1 MLLPDVLL
9 VAMVELV
16 VDAAATVPVVLEEP
30 LVELAEAV
38 DDEQLPAALRESG
51 TVTPAVSQIC
61 WAYLIA
67 DV

>member
-1 MLLPDVLL
+1 VPLLDVL
-9 VAMVELV
+9 VAVVEPV

-30 LVELAEAV
+30 LVELPEAEVA

-61 WAYLIA
+61 
-67 DV
+67 